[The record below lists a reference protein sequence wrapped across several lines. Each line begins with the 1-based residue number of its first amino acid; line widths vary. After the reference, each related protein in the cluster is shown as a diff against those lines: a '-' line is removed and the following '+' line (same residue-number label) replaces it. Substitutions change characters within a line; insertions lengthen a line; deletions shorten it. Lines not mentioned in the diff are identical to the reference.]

1 MHASNAA
8 TTLIGQINVQK
19 TEALALTVA
28 SETTITNLLLGMV
41 VLDVDNI
48 LTGRRSVQTLEA
60 QALLYILV
68 STVI

>member
-1 MHASNAA
+1 MLVSNAA